1 MQRQYN
7 IKRIAKISA
16 IALSAAVVI
25 GCGGGANGTN
35 SSNNTTNDIIG
46 NGTVYL
52 DQLGVV
58 PVRSGYKST
67 YLLRINNGT
76 SSSYTIESVKVT
88 DITGSKDQSD
98 IVKLVASI
106 GKEIPA
112 NGSSS
117 IQFSPQLAISGDVL
131 LTVTLKAADG
141 KSQVLHQLI
150 RMSDQVGSSAG
161 VGAINDIGQINSK
174 DGSYSISVPIIL
186 TQDFDKVSAANG
198 SVLCSA
204 AGFKSGNSC
213 TLLIKGKALADHTI
227 VNTRISGYRDGHEVA
242 FSDGGV
248 LIEKVEAANLLIS
261 HGVKVKADGKES
273 ASITIFNSGNSSA
286 TNLQVTGL
294 QKLSVINSDACSQVE
309 ANKPCEYKVTATSDV
324 NGNEPFTVS
333 YNEGQKITTN
343 VGYKAEDPQ
352 MDITNEINGSLIN
365 TLINDG
371 PNQVTIN
378 LTNNSNRNLQNM
390 KVSLPAAAKGFTLGG
405 DCSGTMNERCDIT
418 VNYEP
423 KDIINNATLNLNVT
437 GTYTSV
443 DGIVKQYFTTVG
455 IPYSAV
461 MLAHILTITPKNG
474 NADLVAT
481 IEQGAEADFTIHN
494 TAKKLT
500 ANVELIRLKNLDTP
514 NEAVNGLR
522 LEFSGC
528 GASRFSLKAQENCGI
543 KVIYAPQP
551 DIVAKVNNQITVDY
565 NINNQSILSRSESFI
580 SEVTSGDRAAIRTEV
595 TAQNKPIGMTEND
608 NTYQFTA
615 LSNNTL
621 TLRYNFSNK
630 GNQDAVNFNVTG
642 IPFGAE
648 VVHDKCGIT
657 GAKVGTIGKNG
668 SCSIDLKIPTSSF
681 LDQQASFESDA
692 LLMANVELPIRYNYT
707 DNAGSKPS
715 EQQINNIKRYVNFNR
730 KWATIE
736 SIVSDAKLVRDTD
749 KGDYWLATYKTKVNV
764 DPKMITDGLVTYPL
778 TITPYWQHKPDSV
791 VFADCKINDASS
803 NECIATAKFP
813 LSVFGEHELKLEI
826 ELAGTGMSPS
836 DKLYAPVFTELKNIA
851 MVTLSK
857 PFSSNTQGVVPYG
870 HFKDKV
876 IYANNEKYPFE
887 MVFDKSGLNNQ
898 FPVSDIKFYTN
909 SSFPKNFTISLEDI
923 NCKEE
928 EKKCIL
934 AGSLQ
939 IRKTSGDWQ
948 DIESIVL
955 PVSLSYKHDNKV
967 FNTYPVNLSVA
978 GGTIIPVLSDTIP
991 TDDKKVTIYPNGFK
1005 QPYTAYFIPS
1015 GDNTGVIAAP
1025 DYKLTDGEVKGINTI
1040 KMNAVSDLFPHQIA
1054 PLDVFMSR
1062 VNGHGYRYFLSTYH
1076 RSTVPNA
1083 GYSHV
1088 EVFVSKNVYKDEKRY
1103 NYSQTAPWSDEEYD
1117 GLNSTLG
1124 LGTYHVNFYM
1134 YGQESANM
1142 DHQYLTYVKLEY
1154 TKK

>member
-76 SSSYTIESVKVT
+76 GSSYTIESVKVT

-227 VNTRISGYRDGHEVA
+227 VNTRVSGYRDGHEVA

-333 YNEGQKITTN
+333 YNEGQEVTTN
-343 VGYKAEDPQ
+343 VGYKAENPQ
-352 MDITNEINGSLIN
+352 MDITSKINGSLIN

-371 PNQVTIN
+371 PNQVTIK
-378 LTNNSNRNLQNM
+378 LTNNSNRNLENM

-405 DCSGTMNERCDIT
+405 DCSGIMKGGCDIT
-418 VNYEP
+418 VDYEP
-423 KDIINNATLNLNVT
+423 KDVINNATLNLNIT

-443 DGIVKQYFTTVG
+443 DGIVKQYFTTIS

-481 IEQGAEADFTIHN
+481 IGQGAEADFTIHN

-500 ANVELIRLKNLDTP
+500 ANVVQTLLRNVDTP
-514 NEAVNGLR
+514 GVVIDGLS

-528 GASRFSLKAQENCGI
+528 SKGRFQLKAQGNCGV

-551 DIVAKVNNQITVDY
+551 DIVAKVNNEITVDY
-565 NINNQSILSRSESFI
+565 NINNQSVLGRSESFF
-580 SEVTSGDRAAIRTEV
+580 SEVTSGNRAAIMTEV
-595 TAQNKPIGMTEND
+595 TAENKPIGMTENG

-615 LSNNTL
+615 LRDNVL
-621 TLRYNFSNK
+621 TLRYTFSNK
-630 GNQDAVNFNVTG
+630 GNQDAANFNVTG

-648 VVHDKCGIT
+648 VVDDECAIT
-657 GAKVGTIGKNG
+657 GSQVGIIAKSAECFIK
-668 SCSIDLKIPTSSF
+668 LKIPTSSF
-681 LDQQASFESDA
+681 LEQQASFESEA
-692 LLMANVELPIRYNYT
+692 LLVANVELPIRYSYN

-715 EQQINNIKRYVNFNR
+715 EQQINNIKREVSFNR

-736 SIVSDAKLVRDTD
+736 SIVSDAKLVRDPAND
-749 KGDYWLATYKTKVNV
+749 DYWLATYKTKVNV
-764 DPKMITDGLVTYPL
+764 DQKMITDGLVKYPL
-778 TITPYWQHKPDSV
+778 TITPYWQHKPESA
-791 VFADCKINDASS
+791 VFAACTINDASS
-803 NECIATAKFP
+803 NECTATAKFP
-813 LSVFGEHELKLEI
+813 LSVFGEHKLKLEM
-826 ELAGTGMSPS
+826 ELAGADMPLN

-870 HFKDKV
+870 HFKDKI
-876 IYANNEKYPFE
+876 IYVNGENYPFE
-887 MVFDKSGLNNQ
+887 MIFDKSGLNNQ
-898 FPVSDIKFYTN
+898 SPVNDIQLYTSN
-909 SSFPKNFTISLEDI
+909 AFPKNFTVNIQSVECDDEENRCIILGNLKISA
-923 NCKEE
+923 NNSKAV
-928 EKKCIL
+928 EKVETTKL
-934 AGSLQ
+934 G
-939 IRKTSGDWQ
+939 
-948 DIESIVL
+948 
-955 PVSLSYKHDNKV
+955 VSLSYKRDNKE
-967 FNTYPVNLSVA
+967 FHTYPVDLVVPD
-978 GGTIIPVLSDTIP
+978 GFIIPVMNATAKSEAIKTTLAPPDTGVP
-991 TDDKKVTIYPNGFK
+991 GF
-1005 QPYTAYFIPS
+1005 AYFIPS
-1015 GDNTGVIAAP
+1015 GENTGVLAAP
-1025 DYKLTDGEVKGINTI
+1025 GFNFTESDVRGANTI
-1040 KMNAVSDLFPHQIA
+1040 KLDAINVSSPNSHVELN
-1054 PLDVFMSR
+1054 VFMSR
-1062 VNGHGYRYFLSTYH
+1062 VNGAGFQYLLSTYH
-1076 RSTVPNA
+1076 GSV
-1083 GYSHV
+1083 SHYYNNV
-1088 EVFVSKNVYKDEKRY
+1088 EVWINKDTYPKTTPIY
-1103 NYSQTAPWSDEEYD
+1103 NYLQSAMWTDDELEN
-1117 GLNSTLG
+1117 LNSEVEP
-1124 LGTYHVNFYM
+1124 GTYLAKFYL
-1134 YGQESANM
+1134 YGQQHIDVNN
-1142 DHQYLTYVKLEY
+1142 QRLYYVKLKY
-1154 TKK
+1154 TKE

>member
-16 IALSAAVVI
+16 VALSAAVVI

-112 NGSSS
+112 NGSS

-141 KSQVLHQLI
+141 KSEVLHQLI

-161 VGAINDIGQINSK
+161 IGAINDIGQINSK

-227 VNTRISGYRDGHEVA
+227 VNTRVSGYRDGHEVA

-261 HGVKVKADGKES
+261 HGVRVKADGKES
-273 ASITIFNSGNSSA
+273 ASVTVFNSGNFPA
-286 TNLQVTGL
+286 TSLQVA
-294 QKLSVINSDACSQVE
+294 KLNTLAVINSDTCSQVE
-309 ANKPCEYKVTATSDV
+309 ANNACEYKLTATSDV

-333 YNEGQKITTN
+333 YNEDQKVTTN
-343 VGYKAEDPQ
+343 VGYKAENPQ
-352 MDITNEINGSLIN
+352 MEITNEINGNLKN

-371 PNQVTIN
+371 PNQVTIQ
-378 LTNNSNRNLQNM
+378 LTNKSNRNLQNM
-390 KVSLPAAAKGFTLGG
+390 KVSLPAAAKGFTLTGN
-405 DCSGTMNERCDIT
+405 CSDTLTDTCNIKVD
-418 VNYEP
+418 YEP
-423 KDIINNATLNLNVT
+423 KDIIKGATLNLNIT
-437 GTYTSV
+437 GTYKSV

-481 IEQGAEADFTIHN
+481 IGQGAEADFTISN

-500 ANVELIRLKNLDTP
+500 ANVVQTLLRKVGTP
-514 NEAVNGLR
+514 GVVIDGLS

-528 GASRFSLKAQENCGI
+528 SKGSFQLKAQENCGV

-551 DIVAKVNNQITVDY
+551 DIVASVKNEITVDY
-565 NINNQSILSRSESFI
+565 NINGQAVLGRSESFF
-580 SEVTSGDRAAIRTEV
+580 SEVTSGNRAAIMTEV
-595 TAQNKPIGMTEND
+595 TAENKPIGMTENG

-615 LSNNTL
+615 LRNNVL
-621 TLRYNFSNK
+621 TLRYTFSNK
-630 GNQDAVNFNVTG
+630 GNQDANKFNVTG
-642 IPFGAE
+642 IPFEAE
-648 VVHDKCGIT
+648 VAKDECGIT
-657 GAKVGTIGKNG
+657 ASQVGIIAK
-668 SCSIDLKIPTSSF
+668 SAECSIELKIPTSSF
-681 LDQQASFESDA
+681 LEQQASFESEA

-715 EQQINNIKRYVNFNR
+715 EQQINNIRREVSFNR

-736 SIVSDAKLVRDTD
+736 SIVSHVELVRDPAN
-749 KGDYWLATYKTKVNV
+749 GDYWLATYKTKVNV
-764 DPKMITDGLVTYPL
+764 DQKMIADGLVGYPL
-778 TITPYWQHKPDSV
+778 TITPHWQHKPNAVEFKSCDIKNQEIES
-791 VFADCKINDASS
+791 C
-803 NECIATAKFP
+803 EATAKFP
-813 LSVFGEHELKLEI
+813 LSVFGEHKLKLEM
-826 ELAGTGMSPS
+826 ELTNAGMSS
-836 DKLYAPVFTELKNIA
+836 DDKLYAPVFTELKNIA

-857 PFSSNTQGVVPYG
+857 PFSTNTQGVVPYG

-876 IYANNEKYPFE
+876 IYASGESYPFE

-898 FPVSDIKFYTN
+898 VSDIKFHTN
-909 SSFPKNFTISLEDI
+909 SSFPKNFTISLEGT
-923 NCKEE
+923 NCIEE
-928 EKKCIL
+928 EKKCIV

-939 IRKTSGDWQ
+939 IKKTSGDWQ

-955 PVSLSYKHDNKV
+955 PVSLSYKQDDRV
-967 FNTYPVNLSVA
+967 FYTYPINLSVA
-978 GGTIIPVLSDTIP
+978 GGTIIPVRADIIP
-991 TDDKKVTIYPNGFK
+991 TEINKVTIYPLGSAK
-1005 QPYTAYFIPS
+1005 PDTAYFIPA
-1015 GDNTGVIAAP
+1015 GNNTGVIAAP
-1025 DYKLTDGEVKGINTI
+1025 GYKLTEGIQRGVNTI
-1040 KMNAVSDLFPHQIA
+1040 KVSAVNDLFPHQVVS
-1054 PLDVFMSR
+1054 LDVFMSR
-1062 VNGHGYRYFLSTYH
+1062 VTGQGSKYFISTYH
-1076 RSTVPNA
+1076 KHT
-1083 GYSHV
+1083 YSYV
-1088 EVFVSKNVYKDEKRY
+1088 EVWINKSQYPNDTKY
-1103 NYSQTAPWSDEEYD
+1103 NYSQTAPWSEEEFE
-1117 GLNSTLG
+1117 GLNSNLG
-1124 LGTYHVNFYM
+1124 LGTYRVNFYM

>member
-7 IKRIAKISA
+7 IKNIAKISA
-16 IALSAAVVI
+16 VALSAAVVI
-25 GCGGGANGTN
+25 GCGGGTNGTT

-58 PVRSGYKST
+58 PVRNGYKST

-76 SSSYTIESVKVT
+76 ASSYTIESVKVT

-98 IVKLVASI
+98 IVKLVASV

-112 NGSSS
+112 NGSS

-131 LTVTLKAADG
+131 LTVILKAADG

-273 ASITIFNSGNSSA
+273 ASITVFNSGNSPA

-294 QKLSVINSDACSQVE
+294 QKLSVINSDACSQVG
-309 ANKPCEYKVTATSDV
+309 ADNACEYKVTATSEV
-324 NGNEPFTVS
+324 NGNEPFTVN
-333 YNEGQKITTN
+333 YNGNQNVTTN
-343 VGYKAEDPQ
+343 IGYKAEKPQ

-371 PNQVTIN
+371 PNQVTIT
-378 LTNNSNRNLQNM
+378 LTNNSSRNLQNM

-405 DCSGTMNERCDIT
+405 DCSGTMKDTCDIT
-418 VNYEP
+418 VDYEP
-423 KDIINNATLNLNVT
+423 KDIINDAILNLNIT

-461 MLAHILTITPKNG
+461 ILDHILTITPNNG
-474 NADLVAT
+474 SGDLLAT
-481 IEQGAEADFTIHN
+481 IGQGAEADFTIRN

-500 ANVELIRLKNLDTP
+500 AGVDMIRLEK
-514 NEAVNGLR
+514 AVKGLS
-522 LEFSGC
+522 LEFSSC
-528 GASRFSLKAQENCGI
+528 GSSKFSLKAQDNCGI
-543 KVIYAPQP
+543 KVRYALQP
-551 DIVAKVNNQITVDY
+551 NIVARESNEIRVDY
-565 NINNQSILSRSESFI
+565 NINGQAVLGRSAPFI
-580 SEVTSGDRAAIRTEV
+580 SEVTAGDRAAIMTKV
-595 TAQNKPIGMTEND
+595 TAENKPIGMTEKND
-608 NTYQFTA
+608 TYQFTA
-615 LSNNTL
+615 LSNNAL
-621 TLRYNFSNK
+621 TLRYTFSNK
-630 GNQDAVNFNVTG
+630 GNQDAAKFNVTG
-642 IPFGAE
+642 IPFEAE
-648 VVHDKCGIT
+648 VVDDKCHIT
-657 GAKVGTIGKNG
+657 GSQVGIIDKNG
-668 SCSIDLKIPTSSF
+668 ACYIDLKIPASSF
-681 LDQQASFESDA
+681 LEQQASFESDA
-692 LLMANVELPIRYNYT
+692 LLMANVELPIRYSYI

-715 EQQINNIKRYVNFNR
+715 EQQINDIKRNVNFNR

-736 SIVSDAKLVRDTD
+736 SIVSDVELVRDPAN
-749 KGDYWLATYKTKVNV
+749 GDYWLATYKTTVNV
-764 DPKMITDGLVTYPL
+764 DQKMITDGLVTYPL
-778 TITPYWQHKPDSV
+778 TMTPYWQHKPDSV
-791 VFADCKINDASS
+791 VFTDCKINDASS
-803 NECIATAKFP
+803 NKCIATAKFP
-813 LSVFGEHELKLEI
+813 LSVFGEHKLKLEI
-826 ELAGTGMSPS
+826 ELAGAGMSPS

-857 PFSSNTQGVVPYG
+857 PFSSNTQGIVPYG

-876 IYANNEKYPFE
+876 IYAHNEKYPFE

-955 PVSLSYKHDNKV
+955 PVSLSYKQESKV
-967 FNTYPVNLSVA
+967 FNTYPVNLSVV
-978 GGTIIPVLSDTIP
+978 GGTIIPTLSNTIP
-991 TDDKKVTIYPNGFK
+991 STEGQKVTIYPNGQK

-1025 DYKLTDGEVKGINTI
+1025 DYKLTDGWTEGINTI
-1040 KMNAVSDLFPHQIA
+1040 KMNAVSDLFPQVV
-1054 PLDVFMSR
+1054 PLDIFMSR
-1062 VNGHGYRYFLSTYH
+1062 VIGQGRRYFLSTYH
-1076 RSTVPNA
+1076 RSDQENT
-1083 GYSHV
+1083 GYSAV
-1088 EVFVSKNVYKDEKRY
+1088 EVFVSKNIYTSEKRY